1 MNSSFPKNE
10 QQIYL
15 SGVRTSQLTTKLYN
29 DNNVGIGLS
38 SGFENANKKIT
49 LFLLFIFVD
58 SFLFILPLSYVKDK
72 VSLIGCGKKLFSSL
86 Y

>member
-15 SGVRTSQLTTKLYN
+15 SGIRTSQLTTKLYN

-49 LFLLFIFVD
+49 LFLLYFWTPFC
-58 SFLFILPLSYVKDK
+58 LFFPYRT
-72 VSLIGCGKKLFSSL
+72 
-86 Y
+86 